1 MKGGLA
7 DIDGRTFD
15 LVVIG
20 GGMAGAGI
28 ARDAA
33 LRGYRT
39 LLLERKDFAFGTT
52 SRSSKLIHGGLR
64 YLELFDVGLVRE
76 SLRER
81 ERLARLAPHLVR
93 PLPFLVPVYRGAKRG
108 MLMIRMGMK
117 FYDLLTPGKRT
128 EHYRTISRDKTLSLE
143 RFLEPRDLQGAGYY
157 FDDLLLLPERLCLEN
172 VLSAQRWG
180 ASVYNYAE
188 VVGVRSREP
197 RAESRERNAENGAWE
212 IEARGLLDGSAA
224 RVTARVVVN
233 AAGPW
238 ADQVRRLAGV
248 DGGKRCVRTTKGI
261 HLLLPRITDHAVY
274 IAAQR
279 DDRMFF
285 VIPWKQFTLVG
296 TTDTDF
302 NDDLDRLAATREEVR
317 YLMQETRR
325 VFPGA
330 GMRDEDISYT
340 YAGVRPLSFDEG
352 KSASAVSRAH
362 KVIPEGRSG
371 SFLSITGTKLT
382 CFRSLAEEAVDQVG
396 RLLARPEP
404 CRTHRLAL
412 DGSDGEETIE
422 VRLWADVPDLGHR
435 SGLEPVQVQNL
446 LDTYGRRYPT
456 LLAVAGRSPEMKE
469 RLCPQNPDVRA
480 QLVYAVEHECT
491 ETLADF
497 LLRRTGIGTSPCLGK
512 DCCERVARWMA
523 DLKGWDD
530 QRTAREIREY
540 LDEIALGQQFR
551 DIGRGSTPLSGS
563 HISVTDAR

>member
-7 DIDGRTFD
+7 DINGRIFD

-143 RFLEPRDLQGAGYY
+143 RFLEPRDLQGSGYY

-180 ASVYNYAE
+180 ASIYNYAE
-188 VVGVRSREP
+188 VVGIASREP
-197 RAESRERNAENGAWE
+197 RAASHEWE
-212 IEARGLLDGSAA
+212 IEVRGAVDGSIA

-248 DGGKRCVRTTKGI
+248 DGGERCVRTTKGI

-274 IAAQR
+274 IAAKR

-285 VIPWKQFTLVG
+285 VIPWQQFTLVG

-302 NDDLDRLAATREEVR
+302 SGDLDRLAATREEVH
-317 YLMQETRR
+317 YLMDETRR
-325 VFPGA
+325 VFPA
-330 GMRDEDISYT
+330 ARMRDEDVYYT
-340 YAGVRPLSFDEG
+340 YAGVRPLSFEEG

-362 KVIPEGRSG
+362 KVIAEGPAG
-371 SFLSITGTKLT
+371 NFLSITGTKLT

-396 RLLARPEP
+396 RLLNRVEP

-412 DGSDGEETIE
+412 DGSDGDETIE
-422 VRLWADVPDLGHR
+422 VRLWADIPDLGHR
-435 SGLEPVQVQNL
+435 SGLEPAQVQNL

-456 LLAVAGRSPEMKE
+456 VLTVAGRSPEMKE
-469 RLCPQNPDVRA
+469 RLCPQNPDIRA
-480 QLVYAVEHECT
+480 QLAYAVEHECT

-512 DCCERVARWMA
+512 DCCEPIARWMA
-523 DLKGWDD
+523 DLKGWDR
-530 QRTAREIREY
+530 QRVDREIHQY
-540 LDEIALGQQFR
+540 LEEIALGQQFR
-551 DIGRGSTPLSGS
+551 ESGPEGAPPS
-563 HISVTDAR
+563 GGHISVTDAR